1 MKVCRK
7 CILPENFKDIKIND
21 DGICSYCSTN
31 TTVAKEVNIT
41 DEYREEKIKEIDKLI
56 ENNRGKD
63 LYDCVVGFS
72 GGKDSTYLLWYLK
85 NKYNLNILAVVIDH
99 GFFPDITTENVN
111 LVQKK
116 LGIDVIKYSIN
127 SGFME
132 RFFKY
137 KFENYK
143 TKAIFD
149 DVCADCSN
157 ILEGNVMKIAA
168 SLGIS
173 LVFIGLS
180 PEQVNRY
187 FYEIPRKHLLEEW
200 CMDAVKQNENF
211 SQLDY
216 KYSWNA
222 DNCSDSLKVILPF
235 HVWEYSEDNIV
246 NILKEKDILPLKNS
260 NPLMTRCKILD
271 TMCYLDKNRIGY
283 DGFIAPF
290 SDLIRLGK
298 APREKYYEMFY
309 GDGYEINMDHVNEV
323 IERLNLDIE
332 KLINKPIGV

>member
-1 MKVCRK
+1 MRICKK
-7 CILPENFKDIKIND
+7 CILPENFKNISFND
-21 DGICSYCSTN
+21 EGVCSYCIN
-31 TTVAKEVNIT
+31 HTTVAKSINISN
-41 DEYREEKIKEIDKLI
+41 EERTKKCEEIDAII
-56 ENNRGKD
+56 EKNRGKA

-72 GGKDSTYLLWYLK
+72 GGKDSTYLLWILK
-85 NKYNLNILAVVIDH
+85 NKYKLNVLAVVIDH
-99 GFFPDITTENVN
+99 GFFPEVTINNIDI
-111 LVQKK
+111 VQKK
-116 LGIDVIKYSIN
+116 LGIDVMRYNIN

-132 RFFKY
+132 RFFRY

-157 ILEGNVMKIAA
+157 ILEGNVIKVAA
-168 SLGIS
+168 SLNIP

-187 FYEIPRKHLLEEW
+187 FYEIPRNHLLEQWSMKEVRE
-200 CMDAVKQNENF
+200 D
-211 SQLDY
+211 SQFKPMDY
-216 KYSWNA
+216 KYSW
-222 DNCSDSLKVILPF
+222 DGRDSDENLKVILPF
-235 HVWEYSEDNIV
+235 HVWEYDEQKIV
-246 NILKEKDILPLKNS
+246 NLLEKEDILPKKDS

-271 TMCYLDKNRIGY
+271 TMCYLDKKRIGY

-309 GDGYEINMDHVNEV
+309 GDGYKLNMSHVNEV
-323 IERLNLDIE
+323 IERLNLDME
-332 KLINKPIGV
+332 KLINK